1 MGTFAS
7 ENHRLLKG
15 TGKSGLTPLSPFH
28 ASPNAQ
34 KLQQFYHQRSR
45 FFGFSAAEL
54 HDMEVLAALHTDAVT
69 NTLGDVPVHVLFQ
82 KSRWE
87 KESKMMST
95 RAPIP
100 IRGGHDGYWLVG

>member
-1 MGTFAS
+1 
-7 ENHRLLKG
+7 
-15 TGKSGLTPLSPFH
+15 
-28 ASPNAQ
+28 
-34 KLQQFYHQRSR
+34 
-45 FFGFSAAEL
+45 
-54 HDMEVLAALHTDAVT
+54 MEVLAALHTDAVT